1 MLKSDLFEDCYK
13 ARGSENKCKFL
24 LTFNTNRVNITKRT
38 NQLSLFNCSMSR
50 LDLYPSMIMNM
61 ISYK

>member
-1 MLKSDLFEDCYK
+1 MLKSNLFDDCYK
-13 ARGSENKCKFL
+13 VRGSENKCKFL
-24 LTFNTNRVNITKRT
+24 STFNTNTVNITKLT

-50 LDLYPSMIMNM
+50 LDLYPSVIMNM